1 MLKELRVNLAPQI
14 KCLIVKE
21 LRVKLAALAL
31 YEISLDFVGHVL
43 EEMCLMLK
51 ELRVKFAPKVKCLM
65 VEELRVK
72 FAPKVK
78 CLMVQELRVYWGRRP
93 ILLPAC

>member
-1 MLKELRVNLAPQI
+1 MERAVYLAPQI

-51 ELRVKFAPKVKCLM
+51 ELRVKLAPQIKCLIF
-65 VEELRVK
+65 K
-72 FAPKVK
+72 
-78 CLMVQELRVYWGRRP
+78 ELRVY
-93 ILLPAC
+93 